1 MMTEP
6 QAYILSPTPPNFALN
21 KINMRMMM
29 MMMAFLKYPE
39 DAEGGTNNRLNR
51 RAAQKMN
58 SQNCL
63 KGRKKAEDPL
73 LKRSYLKIEP
83 KKAH

>member
-6 QAYILSPTPPNFALN
+6 QAYILSPMPPNFALN
-21 KINMRMMM
+21 KINLRM

-39 DAEGGTNNRLNR
+39 DAERGTNNRLNR
-51 RAAQKMN
+51 QAAQKMN

-83 KKAH
+83 TKVH

>member
-1 MMTEP
+1 MMTEL

-39 DAEGGTNNRLNR
+39 DAMAGTNNRLNK

-63 KGRKKAEDPL
+63 KGRKKAEDLL

-83 KKAH
+83 KKVH